1 MVKKSSMR
9 TCSNTWK
16 PCFRGAIQPS
26 SLTVK
31 LALEKST
38 DLLAA
43 LPRRAALQASRA
55 APTHSVELKRKG
67 ISSSSS
73 SNTGPLLALEEKI
86 VRSSKQL
93 KELVQSA
100 LRKRKTSATAL
111 NYNSSRSHVIITI
124 TVQQRKRIGSNG
136 AAGVDD
142 GDGGSSPASSPG
154 ASRRCSS
161 SGSVTAEG
169 SSTALE
175 SPRSEDDAAG
185 SGADDGLDGEV
196 FTHLT
201 GKLYLVDL
209 AGSES
214 IKDSGAEGQQ
224 RVEACNINKSLS
236 HLKTVISQWLKGR
249 VATYRESLL
258 TRRLQHALGGGNSKL
273 LVIAC
278 ISTAR
283 GNLAQTKVTLHFAQ
297 MARAIKNT
305 PTVNREL
312 KGKTVTRLQLQ
323 IEELQDQLAKAAVL
337 NKGVGSDQV
346 LLQQPNAVEAAY
358 AELQEETEA
367 KEASSGGSVPVL
379 LPLRVAGLQESA
391 AAAAAAAAVAEGGQT
406 AAGLGSSWPSVYR
419 PEHELASAAQRTAAQ
434 RAFDELALGTVVK
447 LETLQ
452 TFLKGKELGGEPHSN
467 MYSMPGIGSS
477 AAEDVRVLQQGG
489 DVSHRSSARHT
500 QARAEAAKLVAELQ
514 SAFSFAACD

>member
-1 MVKKSSMR
+1 MMDQPEQGRVIVKARPTLVPAEEALGDCLSILSTGQGRIATIFAYGQTGSGKTHTVQGSKDTPGLVHWISDDLLAH
-9 TCSNTWK
+9 CN
-16 PCFRGAIQPS
+16 P
-26 SLTVK
+26 LTSTVSVSIEEQYN
-31 LALEKST
+31 EKCT

-55 APTHSVELKRKG
+55 APTHSVELNRKG
-67 ISSSSS
+67 ISSSSSS

-111 NYNSSRSHVIITI
+111 NYNSSRWHVIITI
-124 TVQQRKRIGSNG
+124 TVQQRKRIGSIG
-136 AAGVDD
+136 AAGVAD

-175 SPRSEDDAAG
+175 SPRSEGDAAG
-185 SGADDGLDGEV
+185 SKADDGLDGEV

-258 TRRLQHALGGGNSKL
+258 TRRLQHALGGGKSKL

-283 GNLAQTKVTLHFAQ
+283 GNLAQTKATLHFAQ

-312 KGKTVTRLQLQ
+312 KGETVTRLQLQ
-323 IEELQDQLAKAAVL
+323 
-337 NKGVGSDQV
+337 
-346 LLQQPNAVEAAY
+346 
-358 AELQEETEA
+358 
-367 KEASSGGSVPVL
+367 
-379 LPLRVAGLQESA
+379 ES

-406 AAGLGSSWPSVYR
+406 AAGSGSSWPSVYR
-419 PEHELASAAQRTAAQ
+419 PERELASAAQRTAAQ
-434 RAFDELALGTVVK
+434 RAFDELAPGTVVK

-467 MYSMPGIGSS
+467 RYSMPGDKRKRRKLKHHLVQDMLAYHQHAMLQLRSRQTPTRHSCIAGSW
-477 AAEDVRVLQQGG
+477 R
-489 DVSHRSSARHT
+489 
-500 QARAEAAKLVAELQ
+500 
-514 SAFSFAACD
+514 